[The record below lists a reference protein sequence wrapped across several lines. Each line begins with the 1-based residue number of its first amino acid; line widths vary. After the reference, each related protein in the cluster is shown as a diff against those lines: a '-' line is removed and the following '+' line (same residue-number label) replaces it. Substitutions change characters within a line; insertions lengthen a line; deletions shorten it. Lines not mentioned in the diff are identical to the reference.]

1 MQAPWLCTKR
11 WDSSREDSSAHVR
24 SGVPRG
30 ELMDRW
36 RTQISTDLLIRHR
49 KSGKT
54 FLTQYLV
61 DLKTV
66 TMVLVI
72 IVLKM
77 LNDWGHEKWGY
88 NGPWQSWRRRNLRR
102 RFLGLSRNL
111 PPPYCRAISLL
122 HMGKEDCL
130 TSPASGWARGSHSQK
145 YWLGVCSPLPKTP
158 ILFMT
163 KIDDFPYPIFMTWRK
178 SGTLLIY
185 CLFLNR

>member
-88 NGPWQSWRRRNLRR
+88 NGPWQSWTRRNLRR
-102 RFLGLSRNL
+102 RFLGLSRN
-111 PPPYCRAISLL
+111 PPPLRCHAIFLPHIVAQSPSSAWGKKNAWRAQRVAEP
-122 HMGKEDCL
+122 G
-130 TSPASGWARGSHSQK
+130 R
-145 YWLGVCSPLPKTP
+145 VTP
-158 ILFMT
+158 RNI
-163 KIDDFPYPIFMTWRK
+163 
-178 SGTLLIY
+178 G
-185 CLFLNR
+185 